1 MFGPQTCHECPSFY
15 AFSPSPTDN
24 CHLQTLALSSN
35 NKVNNNR
42 LINNKKFVKNYTV
55 IGYYMSLFLILIK

>member
-1 MFGPQTCHECPSFY
+1 MHLAHHP
-15 AFSPSPTDN
+15 DN
-24 CHLQTLALSSN
+24 YHLQTLALSSN

-55 IGYYMSLFLILIK
+55 IGYYMLLFSYFNQII